1 MNEKHNVGRG
11 RPVVMQPNDGHK
23 PVKMQSAER
32 EGNIGG
38 KQNLTEV
45 QNGIK

>member
-1 MNEKHNVGRG
+1 MNKKHNVGGG
-11 RPVVMQPNDGHK
+11 RPAVMQPKDGHK

-32 EGNIGG
+32 KGNIGG

-45 QNGIK
+45 QNDIK